1 MRFKVGEK
9 VTFLKESGYGV
20 VKSYKNDHVAVIID
34 ETGFEREIPINELVK
49 IYGDQSGTISIDFDA
64 DLVEEH
70 FDSNSSANNVDDVRK
85 YKDYWEIDL
94 HIHEVLESEL
104 GLTSK
109 EMLDHQVYALRR
121 FYRKAREKRI
131 RKIIIIHGV
140 GQGVL
145 KNEVRDFLAGQ
156 AGLEVYDAD
165 FREYGKGATAV
176 DLFYK

>member
-9 VTFLKESGYGV
+9 VTFMKESGSGV
-20 VKSYKNDHVAVIID
+20 VKSFKNDHTAIISD
-34 ETGFEREIPINELVK
+34 DTGFDREIPVNELVK
-49 IYGDQSGTISIDFDA
+49 IYGDQSDVIGIDFDA
-64 DLVEEH
+64 ELVEEH
-70 FDSNSSANNVDDVRK
+70 VDSSVSANDVDDVRK
-85 YKDYWEIDL
+85 FKDYWEIDL
-94 HIHEVLESEL
+94 HIHEILESEL

-121 FYRKAREKRI
+121 FYRKARENRI

-145 KNEVRDFLAGQ
+145 RNEVRDFLAGQ
-156 AGLEVYDAD
+156 TGLEIYDAD

>member
-9 VTFLKESGYGV
+9 VTFMNESGSGV
-20 VKSYKNDHVAVIID
+20 VRSFKNDHTVIISD
-34 ETGFEREIPINELVK
+34 DTGFDREFPVNELVK
-49 IYGDQSGTISIDFDA
+49 IYGDQSDVIGIDFDA

-70 FDSNSSANNVDDVRK
+70 VDLSASANDVDDVRK
-85 YKDYWEIDL
+85 FRDYWEIDL
-94 HIHEVLESEL
+94 HIHEILESEL
-104 GLTSK
+104 GLTNK

-145 KNEVRDFLAGQ
+145 RNEVRDFLAGQ
-156 AGLEVYDAD
+156 EGLEVYDAD

>member
-20 VKSYKNDHVAVIID
+20 VKSFKNEHTAVISD
-34 ETGFEREIPINELVK
+34 DTGFDREFPVNELVK
-49 IYGDQSGTISIDFDA
+49 IYGDQSNAIGDDFDA
-64 DLVEEH
+64 NLVEEH
-70 FDSNSSANNVDDVRK
+70 IDSSSSANDVDDVRK
-85 YKDYWEIDL
+85 YNDYWEIDL
-94 HIHEVLESEL
+94 HIHEILESEL
-104 GLTSK
+104 GLSNK

-145 KNEVRDFLAGQ
+145 RNEVRDFLDGQ
-156 AGLEVYDAD
+156 EGLEVYDAD

-176 DLFYK
+176 ELFYK